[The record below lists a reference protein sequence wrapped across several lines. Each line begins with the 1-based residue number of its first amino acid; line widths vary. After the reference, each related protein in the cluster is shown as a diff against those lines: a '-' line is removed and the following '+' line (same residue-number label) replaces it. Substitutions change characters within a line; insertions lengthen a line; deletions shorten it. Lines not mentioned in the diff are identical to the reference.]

1 MQVLL
6 FHKAWADGTYPA
18 IRTLQHRH
26 TSGSLPSSLFLT
38 NYLPSR
44 PHSPESQLLFEE
56 MGHFWD
62 WFFLIHEMPHSH
74 VHRCTRAVWAFARLS
89 LLCCAAFPF
98 VLQVRTW
105 PRSLLLCFFF
115 LIFQSNISPSMHFT
129 VSFYQLAHEKRQ
141 QKTNYAW
148 IYKRARSK
156 TPPISLLKTKLI
168 HFPN

>member
-6 FHKAWADGTYPA
+6 FHKAWADGTNPA

-38 NYLPSR
+38 NYLPSH

-115 LIFQSNISPSMHFT
+115 FNISIQHLPLDALYCFFLST
-129 VSFYQLAHEKRQ
+129 GSW
-141 QKTNYAW
+141 KTAA
-148 IYKRARSK
+148 KD
-156 TPPISLLKTKLI
+156 KLRMNI
-168 HFPN
+168 